1 VVAAV
6 SVAIEIQQRIAA
18 QEFAGRRLRMRIGV
32 HYGDVLLR
40 EGTAHGD
47 AINVA
52 ARLQSIAR
60 PGTICISDG
69 VYRHVRHRFDEPIQD
84 LGLQRLKNISEPVHA
99 YLIIP
104 RGLEDTAGGRLRPLG
119 TWAAGAALLAA
130 AVVAAGLGWR
140 HWTRPVVAP
149 RTLSLATG
157 VTVPAAVLPAGDQTE
172 QITLGVMLF
181 KPLGQ
186 DEETAWMREALRDGL
201 NTQLSELKRV
211 KVYSKEF
218 IDFVTTREGL
228 TEIEAA
234 TKLGI
239 AKMLSGSF
247 VAVGDV
253 LRIEI
258 HIVDVPSG
266 VLESSVT
273 TTGQQQEFLALEDR
287 MVGDVMT
294 RLGLPISDE
303 ERAGLLAKRSTDPEA
318 VRHLL
323 EVEGK
328 GSAGSPRGP
337 DSMLQRWLASRRLAG
352 TALAEQP
359 PDATRAEILAV
370 LERYRRATEGREM
383 QALAG
388 IYEEFTPEQQAA
400 QQRYFDGVRDLRIA
414 FDNIDVAVVGDEAVV
429 SYTRTDEFTD
439 ARTGRPMRASVRL
452 TKVLRRETGGWKLAQ
467 GK

>member
-388 IYEEFTPEQQAA
+388 IYEEFTPSSRPRSSATSTECATSES
-400 QQRYFDGVRDLRIA
+400 RSTTSTSRSSV
-414 FDNIDVAVVGDEAVV
+414 
-429 SYTRTDEFTD
+429 TR
-439 ARTGRPMRASVRL
+439 RS
-452 TKVLRRETGGWKLAQ
+452 
-467 GK
+467 